1 MSKGSLLGLLGI
13 CRKAG
18 RIKLG
23 FDPVLE
29 SLNDGACLLIFSSD
43 VSPKTKERM
52 MKKCAGFS
60 VDTITINE
68 TSDDIW
74 YSLGKRVAVMAIT
87 DRGLAQKAVELHETA
102 LSRPTENYDEEDT
115 DL

>member
-1 MSKGSLLGLLGI
+1 MGKGSLLGLLGI

-29 SLNDGACLLIFSSD
+29 SLNEGACLLIFTSD

-52 MKKCAGFS
+52 LKKSAGFQIDS
-60 VDTITINE
+60 ITITE
-68 TSDDIW
+68 ASDDVW
-74 YSLGKRVAVMAIT
+74 YALGKRVAVMAVT
-87 DRGLAQKAVELHETA
+87 DRGLAKKAVELHEAA
-102 LSRPTENYDEEDT
+102 LSRPTENHDEEDT

>member
-1 MSKGSLLGLLGI
+1 MSKGSLLGLFGI

-52 MKKCAGFS
+52 LKKSAGFS

-87 DRGLAQKAVELHETA
+87 DRGLAKKAIELHEAA
-102 LSRPTENYDEEDT
+102 LSRPTENNDEEDT

>member
-1 MSKGSLLGLLGI
+1 MSRGNILGLLGI

-18 RIKLG
+18 KLKLG
-23 FDPVLE
+23 FDPVAD
-29 SLNDGACLLIFSSD
+29 SLGKEARLLIFSSD

-52 MKKCAGFS
+52 LKKAS
-60 VDTITINE
+60 VFKTAALDIEE

-74 YSLGKRVAVMAIT
+74 YAIGKRVAVMSVT
-87 DRGLAQKAVELHETA
+87 DRGLAENIIRLDRDRRT
-102 LSRPTENYDEEDT
+102 TENHDEEDT